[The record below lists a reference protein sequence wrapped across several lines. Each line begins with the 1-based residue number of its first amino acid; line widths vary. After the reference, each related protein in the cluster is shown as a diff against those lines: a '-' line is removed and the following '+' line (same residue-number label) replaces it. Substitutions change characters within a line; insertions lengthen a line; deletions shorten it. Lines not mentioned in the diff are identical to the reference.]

1 MKKLL
6 GEDLNIRNR
15 VKVYTITGTD
25 EEIQGKMEKMWE
37 IGRQINSGNYDYK
50 LPIPGCPN
58 SICHVQNSNT
68 AANLLAKAANI
79 DLKPELEKKDLWA
92 PGIDGSLDHTNVD
105 KFVHSAIDTLKE
117 MQNKISNNLSG
128 LGGFIKQSKE
138 RLEQFSFN
146 KSKHYLAGENVKF
159 DQLMKDLNLGLVLN
173 TGKSYKY
180 MMYGSSPIGAKY

>member
-1 MKKLL
+1 MYWFYYKYSSSNGLYL
-6 GEDLNIRNR
+6 
-15 VKVYTITGTD
+15 
-25 EEIQGKMEKMWE
+25 
-37 IGRQINSGNYDYK
+37 IGF
-50 LPIPGCPN
+50 C
-58 SICHVQNSNT
+58 CT

-105 KFVHSAIDTLKE
+105 KFVLSAIDTLKE
-117 MQNKISNNLSG
+117 MQNKISNNSSG
-128 LGGFIKQSKE
+128 LGNFIKQSKE

-180 MMYGSSPIGAKY
+180 MMYGSSPIGAKYYCQDFRKSNEFVIV